1 MFRAIPKGYCA
12 VNRGSGADS
21 HSTPQWARISTFAE
35 PSSRYLSVG
44 TEARNNQAVS
54 ACGDDAVS
62 WFRWREHCD
71 IARVWDTKPLVCLR
85 AFPAF
90 EVLGFMALM
99 LLDGPL
105 DVPIFRVL
113 LSVGGVLLAG
123 LTVSS
128 VPIPKLTGRPYV
140 AVIIVG
146 LAGSI
151 SRNSSGDLTCV
162 LWSGLRT

>member
-1 MFRAIPKGYCA
+1 MGYRA

-21 HSTPQWARISTFAE
+21 HNAPHWARSSTFAE

-44 TEARNNQAVS
+44 AEARNNQAVF
-54 ACGDDAVS
+54 ARGDNAVS
-62 WFRWREHCD
+62 WFRWRKHCD
-71 IARVWDTKPLVCLR
+71 VARVWDTEPLVCLR

-99 LLDGPL
+99 ILDGPL
-105 DVPIFRVL
+105 DLPTFRVI

-128 VPIPKLTGRPYV
+128 APIPKLTGRPYV
-140 AVIIVG
+140 AVIVVR
-146 LAGSI
+146 LALLHATRLVI
-151 SRNSSGDLTCV
+151 
-162 LWSGLRT
+162 